1 MTPRPATGRSRRVT
15 PRGTG
20 PDDEL
25 PDLRRRNPLVWWIAV
40 IALVGLVVGT
50 VGGGLVVVLG

>member
-1 MTPRPATGRSRRVT
+1 MTPRSVNGQSRRVT
-15 PRGTG
+15 PKGSG
-20 PDDEL
+20 GDDEL

-50 VGGGLVVVLG
+50 VGGGLVVLLG